1 MRPWKS
7 PLEKACWDF
16 GRLSLVRA
24 AELQPVCVVVQA
36 RHLQRR
42 LGRGVLVLTA
52 LLEGKTYQRHTRGC
66 KQIVPTRF
74 LSCG

>member
-1 MRPWKS
+1 MRPSKS

-52 LLEGKTYQRHTRGC
+52 LFLLEGKTHQRHA
-66 KQIVPTRF
+66 
-74 LSCG
+74 LL